1 MRLRS
6 IFWSGSEQKSSSRSK
21 NLIARKESDWIA
33 DVPTRLNAAVESR
46 NAHEYSQRG
55 DNDEIREGNA
65 DFPAVYVGPYEDMMA
80 CSGSVGESFTETKQ
94 QQRVIK
100 VNPQQNDNDNEPHG
114 CLVDFVLN
122 EQSLIDEVIHK
133 NAVVQEKSDRDESDE
148 LDVSG
153 DRKGFDPLSI
163 PIPMKSLV
171 LGDKYTYNDYAN
183 FASRGIDEMKTVLQR
198 NAFKD
203 YASSFNEMKTVLRR
217 NDCNGNE
224 LIDILADWD
233 GGETFT
239 YDSSISDSLDKAMR
253 DPLHSIDSGDYTIE
267 SDLSGMSQ
275 FGSLP
280 LLSSSNGSTSSD
292 AQNHQDEVE
301 VTLSGIKPCW
311 ENGDEIEDCQDITL
325 PTTSSSIGFQD
336 QIEVSV
342 SGIKNGDETAKE
354 IQPHCIIAIESSC
367 SSDSF
372 LGVVDASHIITAQKM
387 EPGVEGSTI
396 DSSTSTLDSVCS
408 VTTEALGAKCAEEK
422 SSDTGMEDKPKRIEV
437 LRSFFRAVKEKR
449 ARATKSRSSRVED
462 EAMKSNVQE
471 EVILTKSDSIVPIA
485 GATLDASFTKKNVI
499 GDVILEDST
508 KRIEPTT
515 GANDALLTSYL
526 HGEPTTDAIID
537 ISHNQLE
544 EPIETV
550 PEFATIERAVPEEE
564 HVQLESKVVLES
576 GSQKSRESVDIDV
589 VVTTPEQPESLDSNY
604 IEMSKNSAVYQ
615 SDEAEEEHADQV
627 ELIQPDV
634 SLAPA
639 EAPKELVKQDLTDQ
653 SDDNSNLNTSQHSSN
668 ASNGCVAEAESVIE
682 LTNDKSSEMN
692 KYSDNETYVCTTKEQ
707 VSLMVE
713 SLSKESTETECSIIR
728 AERIELAQNLDW
740 SAFVQEGLKSR
751 SVGSS
756 PLHISSHS
764 ASPNT
769 SPFSPPSNE
778 SESFM
783 SSQSDNIVPTKISL
797 VKSFFGKVRKKNHL
811 KKVSS
816 DRRMKRI
823 SFASRLAKS

>member
-6 IFWSGSEQKSSSRSK
+6 IFWSGSEEKSSGRSK

-33 DVPTRLNAAVESR
+33 DVPTRLNTAVESR
-46 NAHEYSQRG
+46 YSHEYSQRG
-55 DNDEIREGNA
+55 DNDEIREGNT

-133 NAVVQEKSDRDESDE
+133 NAVVLEKSCRDESDE

-239 YDSSISDSLDKAMR
+239 YDSSISDSLDKVMR

-311 ENGDEIEDCQDITL
+311 GNGDEIEDCQEITL
-325 PTTSSSIGFQD
+325 ATTSSSIGFQD

-342 SGIKNGDETAKE
+342 SGIKNDDETAKE
-354 IQPHCIIAIESSC
+354 IKPHCITAIESSC
-367 SSDSF
+367 SSNSF
-372 LGVVDASHIITAQKM
+372 LGVVDASHIITTQKM
-387 EPGVEGSTI
+387 EPEVEGSTI

-437 LRSFFRAVKEKR
+437 LRSFFRTVKEKR
-449 ARATKSRSSRVED
+449 ARATKPRSSRVED
-462 EAMKSNVQE
+462 EPMKSNVQE
-471 EVILTKSDSIVPIA
+471 VVILKKSDSIVPIA
-485 GATLDASFTKKNVI
+485 GATLDASFTKKNVK
-499 GDVILEDST
+499 GDVILEDSA
-508 KRIEPTT
+508 KRIESTA
-515 GANDALLTSYL
+515 GANDALLKSYL
-526 HGEPTTDAIID
+526 HEEPTTDAIID
-537 ISHNQLE
+537 ISHNKLE
-544 EPIETV
+544 EPTETV
-550 PEFATIERAVPEEE
+550 PEFATIERAAPEEE
-564 HVQLESKVVLES
+564 QVQLESEVLES
-576 GSQKSRESVDIDV
+576 GSQKSRGGVDIHV
-589 VVTTPEQPESLDSNY
+589 VVKTPEQPESLDSNY
-604 IEMSKNSAVYQ
+604 IEMSKNSAEYQ
-615 SDEAEEEHADQV
+615 SDEAEVEHADQV
-627 ELIQPDV
+627 ELIQPNV
-634 SLAPA
+634 SVAPA

-653 SDDNSNLNTSQHSSN
+653 SDNNSNLNTSQHSSN

-682 LTNDKSSEMN
+682 LTNDKSSEIN
-692 KYSDNETYVCTTKEQ
+692 KSSDDETYVCTT
-707 VSLMVE
+707 
-713 SLSKESTETECSIIR
+713 ESTETECSIIR

-756 PLHISSHS
+756 PRQSPLNISSHS

-769 SPFSPPSNE
+769 SPFSPPPNK

-816 DRRMKRI
+816 DGRMKRV
-823 SFASRLAKS
+823 SFVSRLAKS